1 MVHPEDG
8 ERSGSDP
15 SDTASVRQARTEA
28 RFDGGYRDLLAIP
41 AFRRLWLVQSVTGLG
56 EALAMVAMPLLA
68 YAITGSEEIVGLIFV
83 VQFVPRILLAPVTGV
98 LADRFD
104 RRRLMLAAD
113 VGRVGLV
120 SLLPFTSAA
129 WQIAVVAGLISIANA
144 VSRPAE
150 MAALPAVVGS
160 SLLVRALSMSQVTNS
175 LVRIIGPAMG
185 AGLVGAFGPRPAFLV
200 QAICFFISSL
210 LLWSL
215 RLPAVE
221 RVVSTSGFLATVRR
235 DAWEGLRVVVTNRIV
250 RGIAAT
256 EALWSI
262 NSAALV
268 VTMVV
273 YLERSLDLGD
283 ASGRTYALLLATA
296 SAGAALGA
304 LTAGRVERRIGRP
317 LLMAIGYLAP
327 LLVIPAAFTPPLWTL
342 VVFWFALGF
351 ADAWAVIGMQAYLA
365 EAVDDSM
372 RGRVYSIWGAA
383 IYLGAAVAYAAIGWV
398 TPRLGPPATMALA
411 GAAVGLGGPLV
422 LFASGAIAA
431 MRHAPSPD
439 ASHRPV

>member
-1 MVHPEDG
+1 VVHPEDG
-8 ERSGSDP
+8 ERSGSPDIP
-15 SDTASVRQARTEA
+15 SDRQARTEA
-28 RFDGGYRDLLAIP
+28 QFGGGYRELLAIA
-41 AFRRLWLVQSVTGLG
+41 AFRRLWLVQSVAALG
-56 EALAMVAMPLLA
+56 EALALVAMPLLA
-68 YAITGSEEIVGLIFV
+68 YDITGSEEIVGLIFV

-98 LADRFD
+98 LADRVD

-113 VGRVGLV
+113 LGRVVLV
-120 SLLPFTSAA
+120 SFLPFTTAA
-129 WQIAVVAGLISIANA
+129 WQIAVLAGLTSIANA

-175 LVRIIGPAMG
+175 LVRIIGPAIG

-200 QAICFFISSL
+200 QAICFLISGG

-221 RVVSTSGFLATVRR
+221 RVVSTAGFLATVGR
-235 DAWEGLRVVVTNRIV
+235 DAWEGLRVVATNRIV

-256 EALWSI
+256 EALWAI

-273 YLERSLDLGD
+273 YLETSLDLGD
-283 ASGRTYALLLATA
+283 ASGRTYALLLAIA

-304 LTAGRVERRIGRP
+304 LTAGRVERRIGRS

-327 LLVIPAAFTPPLWTL
+327 LLVIPAAFTPPLWVL
-342 VVFWFALGF
+342 VGFWFALGF

-365 EAVDDSM
+365 EAVEDSM
-372 RGRVYSIWGAA
+372 RGRVYSIWGAV
-383 IYLGAAVAYAAIGWV
+383 IYLGASVAYAAIGWV

-411 GAAVGLGGPLV
+411 GAMVGLGGPLV
-422 LFASGAIAA
+422 LFATGAIAA
-431 MRHAPSPD
+431 MRQAASPESPD
-439 ASHRPV
+439 RPV